1 MESADV
7 EWIEERIKARH
18 PDVAVP
24 GTDPRNTALSL
35 RPAMT
40 LIQATRTD
48 YPSVTVET
56 SLHDAAAL
64 MITTGCTRLPVVDVE
79 RRLLGLVTA
88 LDLLAS
94 SSAQTADTWEVA
106 VRDLMS
112 APSAVCPPQTTLE
125 AVRDLMRKRREPIVL
140 VAEQDG
146 RLLGA
151 VDVFA
156 VLDAVTAPQHS
167 EGPEPE
173 EVKQVRGEPA

>member
-18 PDVAVP
+18 PDVAAL

-40 LIQATRTD
+40 LIQATRTH
-48 YPSVTVET
+48 YPSVEVET
-56 SLHDAAAL
+56 SIHDAAAL
-64 MITTGCTRLPVVDVE
+64 MIATGCAWLPVVDVE

-94 SSAQTADTWEVA
+94 SSAPAAGTGEVA
-106 VRDLMS
+106 VGDLMS
-112 APSAVCPPQTTLE
+112 APPAVCPPQTTLE
-125 AVRDLMRKRREPIVL
+125 AMRDLMRKRREPIVL

-156 VLDAVTAPQHS
+156 VLDAVTAPQS
-167 EGPEPE
+167 CEGPEPE
-173 EVKQVRGEPA
+173 EVKQVRGEPV